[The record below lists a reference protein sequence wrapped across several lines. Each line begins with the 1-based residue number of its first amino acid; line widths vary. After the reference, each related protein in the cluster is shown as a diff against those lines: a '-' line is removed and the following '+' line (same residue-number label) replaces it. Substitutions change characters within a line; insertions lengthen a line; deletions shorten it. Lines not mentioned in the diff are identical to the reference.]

1 MSKSREIEKLRH
13 LRKLGEIAY
22 GCIACGDCR
31 VAVRYTAGRYKV
43 CPVLEHTPGF
53 EPFFARGKMQ
63 IIRGLLEGKLH
74 PSRELANAIYQCT
87 TCGDCHAACHQSMDS
102 NINLH
107 ISRYL
112 DHVKL
117 YEALRADLV
126 DAGYGPMPRHRE
138 ILEWCKRE
146 HNPYMEPHGNRVAWM
161 TSDMKLPSKGDLVF
175 FMGCTEPYRQPKLIQ
190 KIIMLLFS
198 AGIVPAVIHP
208 EEYCCGSVALRTGM
222 RELAEELCLHNIQAL
237 KDAEAKEVVVHCA
250 GCYRTL
256 KKDYPEIYGK
266 ELPFK
271 VVHITEILGQLLKEG
286 KLSLRSD
293 FKDKK
298 LTYHDPC
305 HLGRHCS
312 FFEPPREIIKQ
323 VPGVKFLEMKR
334 NRAAAWCCGAG
345 GGVKSAFP
353 DLALKIAE
361 VRLGDA
367 KEVGVDYIVTVC
379 PFCENN
385 LGSVAEREGISV
397 LDIVDLFKNTT

>member
-1 MSKSREIEKLRH
+1 MTKTQEVEKLRH
-13 LRKLGEIAY
+13 LKKLRDIVY

-31 VAVRYTAGRYKV
+31 TAVRYTVGRYKV

-63 IIRGLLEGKLH
+63 IIRGLLEDKLQL
-74 PSRELANAIYQCT
+74 SQELANAIYQCT
-87 TCGDCHAACHQSMDS
+87 TCGDCHATCHQSMDS
-102 NINLH
+102 NINLN

-112 DHVKL
+112 DHVKI

-138 ILEWCKRE
+138 ILRWCEKE
-146 HNPYMEPHGNRVAWM
+146 HNPYMEPHENRIAWIP
-161 TSDMKLPSKGDLVF
+161 SGVKLPSKGDLVF
-175 FMGCTEPYRQPKLIQ
+175 FMGCTEPYRQPELIQ
-190 KIIMLLFS
+190 KTIKLLLS
-198 AGIVPAVIHP
+198 AGLTPALIHP

-222 RELAEELCLHNIQAL
+222 RDLAEKLVFHNIQAL
-237 KDAEAKEVVVHCA
+237 KEAEAKEVVVHCA
-250 GCYRTL
+250 GCYRTI

-266 ELPFK
+266 KLPFR
-271 VVHITEILGQLLKEG
+271 VVHVTEILKQLLDEE

-293 FKDKK
+293 FKNKK

-305 HLGRHCS
+305 HLGRHCD

-323 VPGVKFLEMKR
+323 VPNVEFLEMKR

-345 GGVKSAFP
+345 GGIKSAFP
-353 DLALKIAE
+353 DLASKIAGVRVRDARE
-361 VRLGDA
+361 VDA
-367 KEVGVDYIVTVC
+367 DYIVTVC

-385 LGSVAEREGISV
+385 LRSVAGKEIPV
-397 LDIVDLFKNTT
+397 LDIVDLFKT